1 MIILKK
7 RAIVLLFVFLAGMS
21 MFAVAESY
29 GKPDHPIGRFIH
41 FCYGN
46 YTVFC
51 LSVHLIAWLGGVLF
65 LPVAIAGY
73 IYRFS
78 SSLDYYS
85 SNTILA
91 YSLLA
96 GDICLFKEKEW
107 MNCWNYKITK

>member
-1 MIILKK
+1 MVNIDIINRFSKK
-7 RAIVLLFVFLAGMS
+7 RVITLLFVFLAGMG

-46 YTVFC
+46 YTIFC
-51 LSVHLIAWLGGVLF
+51 LPIHLIAWLGGILF

-78 SSLDYYS
+78 SNLDYYVAAILYWFIVS
-85 SNTILA
+85 SLA
-91 YSLLA
+91 VLIYSKR
-96 GDICLFKEKEW
+96 KEG
-107 MNCWNYKITK
+107 